1 MGRGSLII
9 TTRWKRDGGRGGVS
23 TIFSAL
29 RYQRDCLFFFLPNN
43 LFLDFKLK
51 NSLII
56 ERDRDV
62 PGAALGPVLPLPP
75 TSIEWKDRLFGWV
88 YGRDERILRMTFSA
102 NGSRHGG

>member
-1 MGRGSLII
+1 MEGEVVYPPYFLPFGIKE
-9 TTRWKRDGGRGGVS
+9 TV
-23 TIFSAL
+23 
-29 RYQRDCLFFFLPNN
+29 CFFFLPNN